1 MQKYILIQENKIYY
15 NNVTLY
21 QILALRDFANVKKG
35 NLGGFIENENNLSHD
50 GDCWVYRKASVLGNV
65 KVTGNT
71 KVKKGYHLVD
81 NQEIINKLEKQ
92 QLKSAKLG
100 GYLGGYFGSFE
111 QMEQEIQEYKERQIE
126 QEKEMKAEFNQEIN
140 DLFNK
145 YIDIVGIE
153 DKELINDLQQGG
165 LITAYNLA
173 NFCKFLTDLQKS
185 EFFKELSNID
195 FFGGE

>member
-1 MQKYILIQENKIYY
+1 
-15 NNVTLY
+15 
-21 QILALRDFANVKKG
+21 
-35 NLGGFIENENNLSHD
+35 
-50 GDCWVYRKASVLGNV
+50 
-65 KVTGNT
+65 
-71 KVKKGYHLVD
+71 
-81 NQEIINKLEKQ
+81 
-92 QLKSAKLG
+92 
-100 GYLGGYFGSFE
+100 
-111 QMEQEIQEYKERQIE
+111 
-126 QEKEMKAEFNQEIN
+126 MKAEFNQEIN